1 MIGAADLPVW
11 AAIVISFF
19 LVSGAFLTLV
29 GCIGLVRFKSF
40 YERIHA
46 PTIGSSFGAGGILIA
61 SIMFFSI
68 LQSKPI
74 LHEVLITVFV
84 VITTPVT
91 LMLLSRAVIKRR
103 TAKSFLHLPTRN
115 DGWKHR
121 LEAFGGVLK
130 AAANC
135 PYAPCIQTCGL
146 KVQAI

>member
-1 MIGAADLPVW
+1 MIGAADLPGW
-11 AAIVISFF
+11 AAILISSF
-19 LVSGAFLTLV
+19 LVAGAFLTLV

-91 LMLLSRAVIKRR
+91 LMLLSRAVI
-103 TAKSFLHLPTRN
+103 
-115 DGWKHR
+115 HR
-121 LEAFGGVLK
+121 D
-130 AAANC
+130 
-135 PYAPCIQTCGL
+135 QTQDS
-146 KVQAI
+146 KEIPSSSDHK

>member
-11 AAIVISFF
+11 AAIIISFF
-19 LVSGAFLTLV
+19 LVVGAFLTLV

-91 LMLLSRAVIKRR
+91 LMLLSRAVIHRDQTHDSKE
-103 TAKSFLHLPTRN
+103 LPSSS
-115 DGWKHR
+115 DQK
-121 LEAFGGVLK
+121 
-130 AAANC
+130 
-135 PYAPCIQTCGL
+135 
-146 KVQAI
+146 